1 MSRTH
6 ETLADLFDDCADAV
20 REKDGTSAKFPADVL
35 PAHIRSIQTGITP
48 SGTKQIT
55 QAGETD
61 VTEFA
66 KANVPSAS
74 LALNTPSVNSSGLV
88 TASAA
93 LTSAGWQGSAP
104 QNKTLQLTTQ
114 AGKTVTPS
122 ESEQTAV
129 AAGKYTTGDVKVA
142 AIQTEEK
149 TVTQNGDVTPTTG
162 KYLKKVTVNVSGGG
176 GKNIQYYAGMNR
188 KAATSL
194 GATGTK
200 LTVAKS
206 GNYKI
211 SWMAARSSSS
221 GTMSTRLYVNS
232 SAKDTDRTTWEN
244 TYGQC
249 ITISSFALTAGQ
261 TVEIYGRS
269 GSTSRYV
276 MVGQLVIEEL

>member
-1 MSRTH
+1 MPNTH
-6 ETLADLFDDCADAV
+6 ETLASLFDDCADAI
-20 REKDGTSAKFPADVL
+20 REKDGTSANIVADTFPAR
-35 PAHIRSIQTGITP
+35 IRAIQTGITP

-74 LALNTPSVNSSGLV
+74 LALNTPSVNSSGIV

-104 QNKTLQLTTQ
+104 QSKTLQLTTQ

-176 GKNIQYYAGMNR
+176 GKNIQYYAGLKSIAKTNL
-188 KAATSL
+188 SS
-194 GATGTK
+194 TGVK
-200 LTVAKS
+200 VTVEKT

-211 SWMAARSSSS
+211 SWMAARGSSS
-221 GTMSTRLYVNS
+221 GTMSTRLYVNG
-232 SAKDTDRTTWEN
+232 SAKDTDRTTWTN
-244 TYGQC
+244 TYGQQ
-249 ITISSFALTAGQ
+249 ITINSFALTAGQ
-261 TVEIYGRS
+261 TVEIYARS